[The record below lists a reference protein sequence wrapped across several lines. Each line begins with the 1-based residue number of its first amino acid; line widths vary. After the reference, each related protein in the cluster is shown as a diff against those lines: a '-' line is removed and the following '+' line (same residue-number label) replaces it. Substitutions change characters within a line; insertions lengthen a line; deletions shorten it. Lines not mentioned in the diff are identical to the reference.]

1 MIPELDIQFVR
12 SQFPAFAEPSLSS
25 QAFFENA
32 GGSYTCTQVINHL
45 CNYYHKTK
53 VQPYGVYAASIQAG
67 EEMDLAHQRLAEY
80 LNVDETEVHLG
91 PSTSQNTYVLAQAF
105 ANQLQAGDEIV
116 VTNQDHEANSGVW
129 RRLSDQ
135 GITVKEWQ
143 VDPVTGILNILQ
155 LDELL
160 TDRTRLLMFPH
171 CSNIVAHI
179 NPVSDIC
186 AKAKQAGVTTIVDG
200 VSYAGHGLPDVDA
213 LAADVYLFS
222 LYKTFGPH
230 LGVMV
235 IRQPIAEQLGNQA
248 HYFNGDYIH
257 KWFVPAGPDHAQI
270 AASRGVADYFDQLH
284 AHHFS
289 ATDSSQQKALQVR
302 ELLKQAEKPLLSQL
316 LDFAH
321 QHPGIKLLGPSDAEQ
336 RAATVSLLPAT
347 KSPIEIAVA
356 LAEKGIMAG
365 ASHFYAVRLLEA
377 MNIDS
382 AAGVLRLSFV
392 HYTSQGEIER
402 LISALDEVI

>member
-1 MIPELDIQFVR
+1 MTPDLDIQFVR

-45 CNYYHKTK
+45 CNYYRKSK

-129 RRLSDQ
+129 RRLSDL

-143 VDPVTGILNILQ
+143 VDPVTGILNIQQ

-160 TDRTRLLMFPH
+160 TDSTRLLMFPH

-200 VSYAGHGLPDVDA
+200 VSYAGHGIPDVDA

-235 IRQPIAEQLGNQA
+235 IRQPIAELLGNQA

-270 AASRGVADYFDQLH
+270 AASRGVAEYFDQLH

-289 ATDSSQQKALQVR
+289 ATTSTQLKAQQVR
-302 ELLKQAEKPLLSQL
+302 DLLRQSEKPLLAQL
-316 LDFAH
+316 LDFAQ
-321 QHPGIKLLGPSDAEQ
+321 QHPRIKLAGPADPER
-336 RAATVSLLPAT
+336 RAATVSLLPVSQT
-347 KSPIEIAVA
+347 PLA
-356 LAEKGIMAG
+356 LATALAGKGIMAG

-377 MNIDS
+377 MNIDPLQ
-382 AAGVLRLSFV
+382 GVLRLSFV
-392 HYTSQGEIER
+392 HYTSQQEIER
-402 LISALDEVI
+402 LLSALDEVL